1 MINFVDRRK
10 GQRLEAITI
19 LVVDDEPVALEFC
32 RSVLARA
39 GYTVITSPTAED
51 ALRRLKQSTV
61 ALALLDIVMPG
72 MSGAAL
78 AQRIEKLWPSVRII
92 LMSGY
97 APDEIKRVVGNDAAQ
112 YRCMWKPFQQDALLR
127 MISNVL
133 DAPPSSEARRVGS

>member
-1 MINFVDRRK
+1 MDRRK
-10 GQRLEAITI
+10 GQRLAAITI
-19 LVVDDEPVALEFC
+19 LVVDDEPIALEFC

-39 GYTVITSPTAED
+39 GYTVITAPNAED

-61 ALALLDIVMPG
+61 DLALLDIVMPG

-78 AQRIEKLWPSVRII
+78 AQRIEKLLPSVRIV

-133 DAPPSSEARRVGS
+133 DAPPSHEARRVGS